1 MPSSL
6 YSFAIQ
12 HPTAFKR
19 NTNTR
24 RSAVST
30 KRAFKKFQKQAQ
42 YNDSSD
48 NESDIEYE
56 IQVFEIPLR
65 GRSQTHQSKHTY
77 SRDSSVSSVSSASES
92 ECDHDDSED
101 DLSDAG
107 SVEYMFAPSVIE
119 SFKFRGSSKSRGSFG
134 QGKGVWKKVTV
145 EDDQESEEET
155 DSESD
160 EDSESDSDVS
170 IDDAS
175 DSDSD
180 SEVDDEEIESDS
192 DSDSEVDMEEGIF
205 MMESDDE
212 VDASDVA
219 LEGDWSGDESDS
231 DSEVDSDLEYDVSD
245 EEGGPEYL
253 EIVHDGHD
261 SDSDSDSESDE
272 EGAFM
277 YYAL

>member
-1 MPSSL
+1 
-6 YSFAIQ
+6 
-12 HPTAFKR
+12 
-19 NTNTR
+19 
-24 RSAVST
+24 
-30 KRAFKKFQKQAQ
+30 
-42 YNDSSD
+42 
-48 NESDIEYE
+48 
-56 IQVFEIPLR
+56 
-65 GRSQTHQSKHTY
+65 
-77 SRDSSVSSVSSASES
+77 
-92 ECDHDDSED
+92 D

-119 SFKFRGSSKSRGSFG
+119 SFKSRGSSKARGSFG

-145 EDDQESEEET
+145 EDEQESDEET
-155 DSESD
+155 DSEND
-160 EDSESDSDVS
+160 EDSESDSDLS

-192 DSDSEVDMEEGIF
+192 DSDSEADMEEGIF
-205 MMESDDE
+205 MMESDDVNE
-212 VDASDVA
+212 VA
-219 LEGDWSGDESDS
+219 LEGNWSGDESDS

-272 EGAFM
+272 EGSFM